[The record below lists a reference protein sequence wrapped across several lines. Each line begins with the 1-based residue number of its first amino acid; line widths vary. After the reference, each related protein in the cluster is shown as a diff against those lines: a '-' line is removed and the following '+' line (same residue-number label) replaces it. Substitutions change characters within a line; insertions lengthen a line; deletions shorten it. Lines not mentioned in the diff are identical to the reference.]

1 MEDPEDR
8 GRCIPQALLEAGE
21 VDLHTPVTPVL
32 DTDLLAGLRDPGD
45 PLAPG
50 LLQTGLLTA
59 QGATPP
65 PQGGR
70 GRA

>member
-21 VDLHTPVTPVL
+21 VDLHTPVL

-59 QGATPP
+59 RGATPP

-70 GRA
+70 GPA